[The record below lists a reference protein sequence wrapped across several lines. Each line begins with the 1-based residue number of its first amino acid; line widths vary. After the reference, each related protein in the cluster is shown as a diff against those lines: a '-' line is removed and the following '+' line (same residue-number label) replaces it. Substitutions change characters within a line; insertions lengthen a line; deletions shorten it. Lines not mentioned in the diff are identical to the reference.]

1 MLIDGKTCKPY
12 EAFLADASRP
22 RYSWRVA
29 IPTYRRAETLKKK
42 TLRML
47 AESTVP
53 ADRIDVFV
61 ANEEERAAYERTLP
75 REWYSRIVVALPGLR
90 HARNFISRFYPQ
102 GQRVV
107 SLDDDLTR
115 FEMRVSDR
123 KVNGVVPDL
132 AALFDYGFALAD
144 EIGTGVWGVYPC
156 AGLSLRRN
164 VRASLGFLIG
174 FAYGFVSSRDGSHE
188 RHIDE
193 KEDYELS
200 IAQYLKFGK
209 SCRIEYVTARTNCYT
224 EPGGMQGK
232 RTTGGEHAGA
242 MYLVRKYPQFVR
254 PKWKNGVTKTGYAEI
269 RLVDPKYPKGL
280 CYAVPYADGTMQS
293 KKC

>member
-1 MLIDGKTCKPY
+1 MTLINGTTCASY
-12 EAFLADASRP
+12 EQFLSDANRP
-22 RYSWRVA
+22 RYGWRVA
-29 IPTYRRAETLKKK
+29 IPTYRRAETLCKK
-42 TLRML
+42 TLKML
-47 AESTVP
+47 AESSVP
-53 ADRIDVFV
+53 ADRIDIFV
-61 ANEEERAAYERTLP
+61 ANTAERAVYERVLP
-75 REWYSRIVVALPGLR
+75 RERYSRLIVALPGLR

-115 FEMRVSDR
+115 FEMRTSEK

-164 VRASLGFLIG
+164 VRASLCFLIG
-174 FAYGFVSSRDGSHE
+174 FAYGFVASRDGSHE

-200 IAQYLKFGK
+200 ILQHKKFGC

-242 MYLVRKYPQFVR
+242 LYLVRKYPNLVR

-269 RLVDPKYPKGL
+269 RLVDPDYPKGR
-280 CYAVPYADGTMQS
+280 CFAVPYPDGSMPT
-293 KKC
+293 K